1 VDRAALDT
9 LMKADNREVL
19 HTHIPLP
26 VRAQGTAWRP
36 IGTTNADETLHPS
49 AEQRFLR
56 DASYRP
62 RNLRDF
68 LARDDQIRLPL

>member
-1 VDRAALDT
+1 MRL
-9 LMKADNREVL
+9 L
-19 HTHIPLP
+19 
-26 VRAQGTAWRP
+26 GTAWRP
-36 IGTTNADETLHPS
+36 IGTTNSDETLHPS